1 MAGPSGGE
9 PPRDAGPDERAAEH
23 PWQEPDSAGRRSAE
37 PTPFFQ
43 GKAHMWRFAG
53 AGMEL
58 GGSSLVFAAIGY
70 GVDHYFG
77 NTTLIATALG
87 AVLGFAA
94 GLYRFIRLAMAANR
108 SAGPS

>member
-1 MAGPSGGE
+1 MAGPSGGN
-9 PPRDAGPDERAAEH
+9 PPRGPGPDERAAEQ
-23 PWQEPDSAGRRSAE
+23 PQQEPGSARQRDAE
-37 PTPFFQ
+37 PTSFFQ
-43 GKAHMWRFAG
+43 GEASMWRFAG

-58 GGSSLVFAAIGY
+58 GGSALVFAAAGY
-70 GVDHYFG
+70 ALDQYFG

-108 SAGPS
+108 SAGPP